1 MQNSTRNSG
10 TMQTPDTMQNPG
22 TEPAGDTVQARDTT
36 PDAEAAL
43 SAAPDDV
50 RRPRIGIPVRLSSSA
65 DPDPRVAKANSLF
78 GCIVSLIR
86 DVGGEPVLLTPESLE
101 GLPAGG
107 LNSAPSGGISDGGPS
122 DGGKVPDAPEALDG
136 VVLPGGGDVDPR
148 LYGEAP
154 GPSLYD
160 VNAEQDRLDIAVA
173 RRALDAGTPVLG
185 ICRGHQLLNVL
196 YGGTLVQDMTPGTV
210 PHRQIPAA
218 ANRPWVW
225 HEVTI
230 TPGSKVAKMYAAV
243 ENPEA
248 GGTGSGGT
256 APRTTADAAAG
267 KAADAAAAGDAAAV
281 EVKIASGHHQA
292 VDRVAPGLLVTAV
305 ADDGTVEALEDPE
318 RWVASVQWHP
328 EALELT
334 EEQRL
339 APFRVFVEAC
349 RTR

>member
-1 MQNSTRNSG
+1 MG
-10 TMQTPDTMQNPG
+10 AVPVHG
-22 TEPAGDTVQARDTT
+22 
-36 PDAEAAL
+36 
-43 SAAPDDV
+43 

-86 DVGGEPVLLTPESLE
+86 DAGGEPVLLTPESLE
-101 GLPAGG
+101 GG
-107 LNSAPSGGISDGGPS
+107 LNVEPTGETAGSAPESGTADGGTSGGEE
-122 DGGKVPDAPEALDG
+122 VPDAPEALDG

-148 LYGEAP
+148 LYGQQP
-154 GPSLYD
+154 GPTLYD
-160 VNAEQDRLDIAVA
+160 VNEEQDRLDIAVA

-230 TPGSKVAKMYAAV
+230 TPGSKVAKMYAGV
-243 ENPEA
+243 ENPQ
-248 GGTGSGGT
+248 GSGT
-256 APRTTADAAAG
+256 ASAKAGNATPGDPAATDTAGRDT
-267 KAADAAAAGDAAAV
+267 AAV

-305 ADDGTVEALEDPE
+305 ADDGTIEALEDPE

-339 APFRVFVEAC
+339 APFRAFVEAC
-349 RTR
+349 RTP

>member
-1 MQNSTRNSG
+1 MP
-10 TMQTPDTMQNPG
+10 TPDTAQNP
-22 TEPAGDTVQARDTT
+22 DTT
-36 PDAEAAL
+36 QVPDADATQGAVL
-43 SAAPDDV
+43 GDV

-86 DVGGEPVLLTPESLE
+86 DVGGEPVLLTPESLAD
-101 GLPAGG
+101 GLNGGSPNSGTAGG
-107 LNSAPSGGISDGGPS
+107 GASKSGTADGGPS
-122 DGGKVPDAPEALDG
+122 DGVKAADAPEALDG

-148 LYGEAP
+148 LYGEEP
-154 GPSLYD
+154 GPTLYD

-225 HEVTI
+225 HEVSI

-243 ENPEA
+243 GNPEA
-248 GGTGSGGT
+248 GGTASADAG
-256 APRTTADAAAG
+256 AAAADAAAG
-267 KAADAAAAGDAAAV
+267 GAGAV

-349 RTR
+349 RTP

>member
-1 MQNSTRNSG
+1 
-10 TMQTPDTMQNPG
+10 MQTPDAAQNP
-22 TEPAGDTVQARDTT
+22 DTA
-36 PDAEAAL
+36 PDADAAQ
-43 SAAPDDV
+43 SAGPRQE
-50 RRPRIGIPVRLSSSA
+50 RRPRIGIPVRFSSSA
-65 DPDPRVAKANSLF
+65 DPDPRVAKANNLF

-86 DVGGEPVLLTPESLE
+86 DVGGEPVLLTAESLE
-101 GLPAGG
+101 GGLSGAPNSGKGDGG
-107 LNSAPSGGISDGGPS
+107 TSDG
-122 DGGKVPDAPEALDG
+122 DKAPDAPEALDG

-154 GPSLYD
+154 GPTLYD

-173 RRALDAGTPVLG
+173 RRALDAGMPVLG

-230 TPGSKVAKMYAAV
+230 TRGSKVAKMYAAA

-248 GGTGSGGT
+248 GGPASTGAG
-256 APRTTADAAAG
+256 AAADDAAASDTAG
-267 KAADAAAAGDAAAV
+267 GDARAM

-328 EALELT
+328 EAMELT

-339 APFRVFVEAC
+339 GPFRVFVEAC
-349 RTR
+349 RAR

>member
-1 MQNSTRNSG
+1 MGQNLRMQNSTRNSG
-10 TMQTPDTMQNPG
+10 TVQTPAAQNPAAQN
-22 TEPAGDTVQARDTT
+22 PDTA
-36 PDAEAAL
+36 PDADAAQ
-43 SAAPDDV
+43 SAATRDE

-65 DPDPRVAKANSLF
+65 DPDPRVAKANNLF

-86 DVGGEPVLLTPESLE
+86 DVGGEPVLLTAESLE
-101 GLPAGG
+101 GG
-107 LNSAPSGGISDGGPS
+107 LSRSGTVSSGAAHSGTADGGISDG
-122 DGGKVPDAPEALDG
+122 DNAPDAPEALDG

-148 LYGEAP
+148 LYGEEP
-154 GPSLYD
+154 GPTLYD
-160 VNAEQDRLDIAVA
+160 VNAAQDRLDIAVA

-210 PHRQIPAA
+210 PHRQVPAA

-225 HEVTI
+225 HEVSI

-243 ENPEA
+243 ADPEA
-248 GGTGSGGT
+248 VGT
-256 APRTTADAAAG
+256 ASGDVG
-267 KAADAAAAGDAAAV
+267 EAAAGDTAAVDVRAV

-305 ADDGTVEALEDPE
+305 ADDGTVEALEDPD

-349 RTR
+349 RTP

>member
-10 TMQTPDTMQNPG
+10 TVQTPDAAQNP
-22 TEPAGDTVQARDTT
+22 DTA
-36 PDAEAAL
+36 PDADAAH
-43 SAAPDDV
+43 SAAPREE
-50 RRPRIGIPVRLSSSA
+50 RRPRIGIPVRLSSSS
-65 DPDPRVAKANSLF
+65 DPDPRVAKANNLF

-86 DVGGEPVLLTPESLE
+86 DVGGEPVLLTAESLE
-101 GLPAGG
+101 GGLSGARNSGTADGG
-107 LNSAPSGGISDGGPS
+107 TSDG
-122 DGGKVPDAPEALDG
+122 DKAPDAPEALDG

-148 LYGEAP
+148 LYGEEP
-154 GPSLYD
+154 GPTLYD

-173 RRALDAGTPVLG
+173 RHALDAGTPVLG

-230 TPGSKVAKMYAAV
+230 TPGSKVAKMYAAA
-243 ENPEA
+243 EKPEA
-248 GGTGSGGT
+248 GGTAS
-256 APRTTADAAAG
+256 ADADDAAAG
-267 KAADAAAAGDAAAV
+267 ETAAGGVHAM

-328 EALELT
+328 EAPELT

-349 RTR
+349 RTP

>member
-10 TMQTPDTMQNPG
+10 TVQTTDAAQNPD
-22 TEPAGDTVQARDTT
+22 PA
-36 PDAEAAL
+36 PDAVAVQ
-43 SAAPDDV
+43 SAAPGGE

-65 DPDPRVAKANSLF
+65 DPDPRVAKANNLF

-86 DVGGEPVLLTPESLE
+86 DVGGEPVLLTAESLE
-101 GLPAGG
+101 GGLIGG
-107 LNSAPSGGISDGGPS
+107 GTVSNGAPNSGTADGGTSDG
-122 DGGKVPDAPEALDG
+122 DKAPDAREALDG

-154 GPSLYD
+154 GPALYD

-230 TPGSKVAKMYAAV
+230 TPGSKVAKMYAAADK
-243 ENPEA
+243 PEA
-248 GGTGSGGT
+248 GGTAS
-256 APRTTADAAAG
+256 AG
-267 KAADAAAAGDAAAV
+267 AGAAAGDAAAGETASDEV
-281 EVKIASGHHQA
+281 RAMEVKIASGHHQA

>member
-10 TMQTPDTMQNPG
+10 TAQPQDRTENQDG
-22 TEPAGDTVQARDTT
+22 TQG
-36 PDAEAAL
+36 
-43 SAAPDDV
+43 AAPV
-50 RRPRIGIPVRLSSSA
+50 HGRRPRIGIPVRLSSSA

-101 GLPAGG
+101 RG
-107 LNSAPSGGISDGGPS
+107 LNRAPSGETAGSSAPNSRPADGGTS
-122 DGGKVPDAPEALDG
+122 GGEKAPGTPEALDG

-148 LYGEAP
+148 LYGQEP
-154 GPSLYD
+154 GPALYD
-160 VNAEQDRLDIAVA
+160 VNEEQDRLDIAVA
-173 RRALDAGTPVLG
+173 RRALDGGTPVLG

-210 PHRQIPAA
+210 PHRQIPAD

-230 TPGSKVAKMYAAV
+230 TPGSKVAKMYAGA
-243 ENPEA
+243 ENPEG
-248 GGTGSGGT
+248 GGTTPAEAGNAKDASVEGNAGT
-256 APRTTADAAAG
+256 
-267 KAADAAAAGDAAAV
+267 GDTAAV

-349 RTR
+349 RTP

>member
-1 MQNSTRNSG
+1 MR
-10 TMQTPDTMQNPG
+10 TPDT
-22 TEPAGDTVQARDTT
+22 THD
-36 PDAEAAL
+36 PDADAAKT
-43 SAAPDDV
+43 AVPGDV

-86 DVGGEPVLLTPESLE
+86 DVGGEPVLLTPESL
-101 GLPAGG
+101 AGG
-107 LNSAPSGGISDGGPS
+107 LNGAPGSETADGGTSGGV
-122 DGGKVPDAPEALDG
+122 KAADAPEALDG

-148 LYGEAP
+148 LYGQEP

-230 TPGSKVAKMYAAV
+230 TPGSKVAKMYAAA
-243 ENPEA
+243 NPEA
-248 GGTGSGGT
+248 GGTASAGAGEAG
-256 APRTTADAAAG
+256 AGEADVGEPADDAAGADAAAG
-267 KAADAAAAGDAAAV
+267 DPGAV

-349 RTR
+349 RTP